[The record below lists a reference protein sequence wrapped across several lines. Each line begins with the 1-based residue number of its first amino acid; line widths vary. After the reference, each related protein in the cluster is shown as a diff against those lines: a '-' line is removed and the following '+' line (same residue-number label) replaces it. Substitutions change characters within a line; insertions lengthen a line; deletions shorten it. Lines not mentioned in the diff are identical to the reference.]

1 MNVWKPILCSAVLI
15 AGGALFAETYTS
27 DGFSAEISKNGMLM
41 NLKYKDQL
49 LCNQVQING
58 SYHLPKDAK
67 KYDARF
73 FQGWDYTGQAVCKKE
88 GTTMT
93 VTTESKL
100 GNSVLKDA
108 VDYKM
113 EMTLTSNKITVKSFI
128 KQNVPLLTDFGIFQT
143 VLSMPP
149 ALFGRGVKCVTKM
162 GQERFEV
169 LPATYNKAFQ
179 LNGKSIAISTGKGV
193 FTFAGTKE
201 ETISFID
208 SRAWGGKDF
217 SFYIAPPAKWTPKDV
232 EHPAGST
239 YQWEFTLSF
248 EPEA

>member
-1 MNVWKPILCSAVLI
+1 MKLWKPIFCSAVLI
-15 AGGALFAETYTS
+15 AGAALFAENYTS

-41 NLKYKDQL
+41 NLKYKGQL

-73 FQGWDYTGQAVCKKE
+73 FQGWDYTGQAVCKSE

-100 GNSVLKDA
+100 GNTVLKDA
-108 VDYKM
+108 VDYKI
-113 EMTLTSNKITVKSFI
+113 EMTLTPNKITVKNFI
-128 KQNVPLLTDFGIFQT
+128 KQNVPLLTDYSLFQS

-149 ALFGRGVKCVTKM
+149 ALFGRGAKCVTKM

-169 LPATYNKAFQ
+169 LPETYNKAFQ

-193 FTFAGTKE
+193 FTLAGAKE
-201 ETISFID
+201 ETISFMD

-217 SFYIAPPAKWTPKDV
+217 SFYITPPAKWTPKDV
-232 EHPAGST
+232 EYPAGST